1 MDYQQLQADIA
12 NELNR
17 SDLAGDIP
25 SFIRR
30 AENSLRRDIR
40 LQDYPPITRL
50 SDDEPTNWLL
60 EDWDDIYFYAALV
73 ESAPFLKEDERI
85 PVWRTELDRRLEEM
99 HLKKW
104 NQAWRYE
111 IPTRPRRVYGGR
123 YAGSRDSDPALHPG
137 RDSRAD
143 WRCVGWCSDGAQRH
157 S

>member
-111 IPTRPRRVYGGR
+111 IPTRPRRVYGG
-123 YAGSRDSDPALHPG
+123 
-137 RDSRAD
+137 
-143 WRCVGWCSDGAQRH
+143 
-157 S
+157 